1 MKKII
6 KDKNIKKILFIT
18 LSNIGDVI
26 LTTPTLEALHSKFPN
41 ATFDIVGDKRS
52 EILFKYCPYIDNF
65 YQKNKELGWFGV
77 LALIKKLRKKKYD
90 LAVDL
95 RSDGILYFVKAT
107 KKLFKT
113 PNKSSLKIHSVEKHF
128 LSLNR
133 VVENN
138 IPSTTIWL
146 SDYEKELTNKLFTK
160 YKNKCLL
167 TIGLGANF
175 DGKIWHISNY
185 IKLANILNTFFDVII
200 LVGDKNDA
208 TLSREFAS
216 GYKGII
222 IDCCGHYNL
231 LETTA
236 IIKKSDFF
244 VGNDSGLGHI
254 ASAVKTQSFT
264 IFGVGEPC
272 RYKPWSKQAFWLQDE
287 NYKINNIEPKVVAKV
302 IIDKLKKIKK

>member
-146 SDYEKELTNKLFTK
+146 SDYEKELTNKIFSG
-160 YKNKCLL
+160 YKNKRLL
-167 TIGLGANF
+167 TIGVGANF
-175 DGKIWHISNY
+175 EGKIWGISNY
-185 IKLANILNTFFDVII
+185 IKLANILNNFFDVII
-200 LVGDKNDA
+200 LVGDKYDA
-208 TLSREFAS
+208 ILSKDFAL
-216 GYKGII
+216 GYEGTI
-222 IDCCGHYNL
+222 IDCCGHHNL
-231 LETTA
+231 LETAA

-254 ASAVKTQSFT
+254 ASAVNTKSFT
-264 IFGVGEPC
+264 IFGVGEPT
-272 RYKPWSKQAFWLQDE
+272 RYSPWGKNASWLQDK
-287 NYKINNIEPKVVAKV
+287 NYEINNINPKTVANNIV
-302 IIDKLKKIKK
+302 EKLK

>member
-1 MKKII
+1 MNKIL
-6 KDKNIKKILFIT
+6 KDKSIKKILFIT

-77 LALIKKLRKKKYD
+77 LALIKKLREKKYD

-95 RSDGILYFVKAT
+95 RSDGILYLVKAK

-113 PNKSSLKIHSVEKHF
+113 SNKSSLKMHSAEKHF
-128 LSLNR
+128 LSLKKI
-133 VVENN
+133 VENN
-138 IPSTTIWL
+138 IPLTTIWL
-146 SDYEKELTNKLFTK
+146 SDYEKDLANRIFSK
-160 YKNKCLL
+160 YKNCRFLA
-167 TIGLGANF
+167 IGVGANF
-175 DGKIWHISNY
+175 EGKIWDISNY
-185 IKLANILNTFFDVII
+185 IKLANILNDFFDVII

-208 TLSREFAS
+208 TLSKDFAL
-216 GYKGII
+216 GFKGKI
-222 IDCCGHYNL
+222 IDCCGYYNL
-231 LETTA
+231 LETAA

-254 ASAVKTQSFT
+254 ASAVNTKSFT
-264 IFGVGEPC
+264 IFGVGEPI
-272 RYKPWSKQAFWLQDE
+272 RYSPWGDNASWVQDK
-287 NYKINNIEPKVVAKV
+287 NYEINNVNPKTVANKIV
-302 IIDKLKKIKK
+302 EKLK

>member
-1 MKKII
+1 MNKII

-77 LALIKKLRKKKYD
+77 LVLIKKLREKKYD

-95 RSDGILYFVKAT
+95 RSDGILYLVKAK

-113 PNKSSLKIHSVEKHF
+113 SNKSSLKMHSAEKHF
-128 LSLNR
+128 LSLKKI
-133 VVENN
+133 VENN
-138 IPSTTIWL
+138 IPLTTIWL
-146 SDYEKELTNKLFTK
+146 SDYEKDLANKIFSK
-160 YKNKCLL
+160 YKNKSLL
-167 TIGLGANF
+167 TIGVGANF
-175 DGKIWHISNY
+175 EGKIWEIANY
-185 IKLANILNTFFDVII
+185 IKLASILNKFFDVII
-200 LVGDKNDA
+200 LVGDKND
-208 TLSREFAS
+208 TSLSKKFS
-216 GYKGII
+216 LGYKGEI
-222 IDCCGHYNL
+222 IDCCGLYNL
-231 LETTA
+231 LETAA

-254 ASAVKTQSFT
+254 ASAVKTKSFT
-264 IFGVGEPC
+264 IFGVGEPN
-272 RYKPWSKQAFWLQDE
+272 RYSPWGCNASWLQDK
-287 NYKINNIEPKVVAKV
+287 NYEINNIKPKTVANKIV
-302 IIDKLKKIKK
+302 EQLK